1 MSGFLSP
8 PKVYRDLTLYESHG
22 VHQVEFDSP
31 FPSKNRLILVAKNVS
46 SEFKRRTNKMLGNW
60 KEYIEAISDANKGNM
75 AVFFTSYGLMHKVL
89 PLIRVDRKL
98 IVEKQRMKRYRMI
111 EQLAK
116 ADHNVMFGVMGG
128 KFSEGIDYPNN
139 TLKCVVAVGL
149 PYATWDIYQKSLID
163 YCEQQFPDN
172 GRTYAYSA
180 PAVLRLI
187 QTCGRVHRSASDRG
201 CIVILDSRVAQPNI
215 KQQLPGYFQ
224 KEMRTVK
231 TPQDCAKQIR
241 DFWREAGL
249 NENM

>member
-8 PKVYRDLTLYESHG
+8 PKVYRDLTLYEPHS

-31 FPSKNRLILVAKNVS
+31 FPPKNRLILVAKNVS
-46 SEFKRRTNKMLGNW
+46 SEFKRRTSEMLGKW
-60 KEYIEAISDANKGNM
+60 KDYIEAISNANEGNM

-89 PLIRVDRKL
+89 PLIRVDRNP
-98 IVEKQRMKRYRMI
+98 IVEKQRTKRDRMI

-116 ADHNVMFGVMGG
+116 SHRNVVFGVMGG

-149 PYATWDIYQKSLID
+149 PYATWDIYQKALIN
-163 YCEQQFPDN
+163 YCEEQFPLK
-172 GRTYAYSA
+172 GSTYAYSA

-187 QTCGRVHRSASDRG
+187 QTCGRVHRSAGDKG

-224 KEMRTVK
+224 KEMKIVK

-241 DFWREAGL
+241 NFWREADL
-249 NENM
+249 KETL